1 VDGQACLL
9 RLLTFQR
16 QGTIALSKQERKEK
30 QFIFLEHVRVLPP
43 NKPSLAGTFWFVVVS
58 WGTLLSIDAPH
69 SAARKSTFDF

>member
-43 NKPSLAGTFWFVVVS
+43 YKPSLAGTFWF
-58 WGTLLSIDAPH
+58 LL
-69 SAARKSTFDF
+69 